1 MRTKYGCDP
10 AFLGLEETKKRKKRQ
25 VVKLKAMRRW
35 QQAGQNTC

>member
-1 MRTKYGCDP
+1 MRTRSGCDP
-10 AFLGLEETKKRKKRQ
+10 AFLDLEEYKRKKRQ